1 MRDIVHYVT
10 FPSLHE
16 KPLSIAARLRIPADG
31 SARVPAVVIL
41 HGSAGPSDREGGY
54 AVEFNRAGIATL
66 EADQW
71 AARNLE
77 GGADGRPR
85 TVPETLPDVF
95 GALTYLAGRQPKI
108 DPARVGLMGFS
119 FGGIATILAST
130 KTYSATFARDLR
142 FAAFMPCYPVCWMYG
157 RVPGY
162 EFRDLVDAPIFLLT
176 AELDQ
181 YDNDPG
187 AGDKLVASLPSSD
200 RARVS
205 TMTMPGCHHGFDMPD
220 TDMVVNDP
228 SSNRGAGGTAIMRYN
243 PSAAAEAHRQAV
255 AFFLKTLTQ
264 R

>member
-16 KPLSIAARLRIPADG
+16 KPLSIAARLRIPTDG
-31 SARVPAVVIL
+31 PSPVPAVVIL
-41 HGSAGPSDREGGY
+41 HGSAGPSEREGGY
-54 AVEFNRAGIATL
+54 AVALNRAGIATL

-71 AARNLE
+71 AARSLE

-85 TVPETLPDVF
+85 TVLETLPDVF
-95 GALTYLAGRQPKI
+95 GALAYLSSRQPTI
-108 DPARVGLMGFS
+108 DPTRVGLMGFS
-119 FGGIATILAST
+119 FGGIATVLAST
-130 KTYSATFARDLR
+130 KTYSAKFGRDR
-142 FAAFMPCYPVCWMYG
+142 QFAAFMPCYPVCWMYG

-162 EFRDLVDAPIFLLT
+162 EFRDLVGGPVFLLT

-187 AGDKLVASLPSSD
+187 AGDKLVASLPASD
-200 RARVS
+200 RALVS
-205 TMTMPGCHHGFDMPD
+205 STTMPSCHHAFDMPD
-220 TDMVVNDP
+220 TDMVVTDP

-243 PSAAAEAHRQAV
+243 PPAAAEAHRHAV
-255 AFFLKTLTQ
+255 AFFQRTLAG

>member
-16 KPLSIAARLRIPADG
+16 KALSIAARLRIPANG
-31 SARVPAVVIL
+31 TSPVPAVVIL
-41 HGSAGPSDREGGY
+41 HGSAGPSEREGGY
-54 AVEFNRAGIATL
+54 AVALNRSGIATL

-85 TVPETLPDVF
+85 TVSETLPDVF
-95 GALTYLAGRQPKI
+95 GALAYLAARQPKI
-108 DPARVGLMGFS
+108 DAARVGLMGFS

-130 KTYSATFARDLR
+130 KACSAKFARDLQ

-157 RVPGY
+157 HVPGY
-162 EFRDLVDAPIFLLT
+162 EFRELIGAPVFLLT

-181 YDNDPG
+181 YDNDPN
-187 AGDKLVASLPSSD
+187 AGDKLVSSLPSSD
-200 RARVS
+200 RALVS
-205 TMTMPGCHHGFDMPD
+205 TLTMPGCHHGFDMPD
-220 TDMVVNDP
+220 TDMVVTDP

-243 PSAAAEAHRQAV
+243 PPAAAEAHRQAV
-255 AFFLKTLTQ
+255 AFFSRTLAAA
-264 R
+264 